1 MAPAWIAFLDGLLA
15 LALLIAGIVGAHNYL
30 VAPFLGFQMFA
41 LGFLLSILGALVG
54 LLAIF
59 MTRKPERRA
68 GRNRAVVGTVICFAI
83 ALPILVTMLRGLK
96 YPPINDITTDVD
108 NPPEFTFA
116 ATIPANQGRDLKYDK
131 AKYAERQLA
140 GYGVI
145 APVREKLEPA
155 AEFQRISEVAG
166 RFPNWKI
173 TRNDPS
179 SMTLEAV
186 ATSKL
191 FHFNDDVILQVRPAP
206 DGGSLIVMRSKS
218 RDGIGD
224 FGVNARRIRRFFDH
238 LTLSREQAD
247 SEEMP

>member
-15 LALLIAGIVGAHNYL
+15 LALLVAGIVGAHYYL
-30 VAPFLGFQMFA
+30 VAPLLGFKMFV
-41 LGFLLSILGALVG
+41 LGFFLSILGALVG

-68 GRNRAVVGTVICFAI
+68 GRNRAILGTVICFAI
-83 ALPILVTMLRGLK
+83 AIPILITMIRGSK
-96 YPPINDITTDVD
+96 YPDINDITTDVD

-131 AKYAERQLA
+131 ANAKSQLA

-145 APVREKLEPA
+145 APVREKLEPP

-166 RFPNWKI
+166 QIPSWKI
-173 TRNDPS
+173 TRTDPS
-179 SMTLEAV
+179 SMTLEAF

-191 FHFNDDVILQVRPAP
+191 FHFNDDVILQVRPSP
-206 DGGSLIVMRSKS
+206 DGGSLIEMRSKS

-224 FGVNARRIRRFFDH
+224 FGVNARRIRRFFDR
-238 LTLSREQAD
+238 LTLAREQAD
-247 SEEMP
+247 SQEMP